1 MWAAGILLS
10 LVIVVIERYKP
21 HNKIQGRVSG
31 PSRQDAPYPETW
43 THTEEHQ
50 EIMTT
55 SQHIVAPDNV
65 AKLFGTHDEII
76 KIDE

>member
-21 HNKIQGRVSG
+21 HNKIQGRVPG
-31 PSRQDAPYPETW
+31 PRRQDAPYPDHIERSTRK
-43 THTEEHQ
+43 
-50 EIMTT
+50 IMTT